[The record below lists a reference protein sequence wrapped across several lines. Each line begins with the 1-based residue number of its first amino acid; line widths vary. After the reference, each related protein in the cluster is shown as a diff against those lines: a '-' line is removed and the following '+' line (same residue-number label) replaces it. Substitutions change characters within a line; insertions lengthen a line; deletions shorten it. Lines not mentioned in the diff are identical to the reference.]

1 MSDSK
6 QPRMETERYELVW
19 PGKAGS
25 IRQAEA
31 PTDKVLIPC
40 REESVRFDT
49 TGNLYIEGD
58 NLDVL
63 KLLRETYAGKIKL
76 IYIDPPYNTGKER
89 LYQDAFGRKGRDD
102 HAHASWLNLMYP
114 RLMLARD
121 LLREDGA
128 ILINIDE
135 HEQANLAKICEELFG
150 ACNDLGTIV
159 WDKRNPKGD
168 ARGIAMQ
175 HEYILAYAKDLD
187 RLTREHKVMRPKKNA
202 RRILDQAARIFRDAS
217 DLEQANKRFAAWAA
231 AQSDLS
237 GGERAYCKLDEQGEV
252 YRPVSMAW
260 PNKKKAPDEYFIPL
274 IHPVTGKPCP
284 VPRRGWR
291 NPPETMAALMER
303 GLLLFGPDETTQPT
317 RKYYLRENM
326 MENIPSLLYH
336 GGSDDQLLRDL
347 GIPFDNPKVVSI
359 VKEHV
364 RAFTNPGDL
373 VLDFFSGSGTT
384 AHAVMELNAE
394 DGGGRPFIM
403 VQSAEETGKTSA
415 ARQAGFE
422 TISQLGRARIRRAG
436 EKLLADSG
444 LDPEK
449 LDVGFRVLKAEDNH
463 GGQGACRP
471 NGTKEN
477 ARMLFVSYPKC
488 TTCQKAKAFLESS
501 GADFTPRDIKL
512 ENPTREELA
521 QWYAASGLPLKK
533 FFNTSGL
540 QYKALNLKDRLPA
553 MSEEEQLDLLAS
565 DGMLVKRPILV
576 GDGFVLVGF
585 KQAQWEEQLK

>member
-1 MSDSK
+1 MSDPK
-6 QPRMETERYELVW
+6 QLYTAPEEAERYELIW
-19 PGKAGS
+19 PGKAAS
-25 IRQAEA
+25 IRQANA
-31 PTDKVLIPC
+31 PTDKVLTPC

-63 KLLRETYAGKIKL
+63 KLLQETYAGKIKL
-76 IYIDPPYNTGKER
+76 IYIDPPYNTGKDR
-89 LYQDAFGRKGRDD
+89 LYRDAFGRTGRED
-102 HAHASWLNLMYP
+102 HSHASWLNLMYP
-114 RLMLARD
+114 RLMLARE

-150 ACNDLGTIV
+150 ARNDLGTIV

-187 RLTREHKVMRPKKNA
+187 SLTREHKVMRPKKNA
-202 RRILDQAARIFRDAS
+202 QRILDQAAKIFRDAP
-217 DLEQANKRFAAWAA
+217 DLEQANKRLAAWSA
-231 AQSDLS
+231 AQRDLS

-260 PNKKKAPDEYFIPL
+260 PNKKRAPDEYFIPL

-291 NPPETMAALMER
+291 NPPETMAALLEQ
-303 GLLLFGPDETTQPT
+303 GLILFGPDETTQPT
-317 RKYYLRENM
+317 RKYYLKENM

-336 GGSDDQLLRDL
+336 GGSDDQLLREL

-373 VLDFFSGSGTT
+373 VLDFFSGSATT
-384 AHAVMELNAE
+384 AHAVMVLNAE

-403 VQSAEETGKTSA
+403 VQSAEETRKSSP

-444 LDPEK
+444 LTSEK
-449 LDVGFRVLKAEDNH
+449 LDVGFQAL
-463 GGQGACRP
+463 
-471 NGTKEN
+471 
-477 ARMLFVSYPKC
+477 
-488 TTCQKAKAFLESS
+488 
-501 GADFTPRDIKL
+501 KL
-512 ENPTREELA
+512 EN
-521 QWYAASGLPLKK
+521 
-533 FFNTSGL
+533 NH
-540 QYKALNLKDRLPA
+540 
-553 MSEEEQLDLLAS
+553 
-565 DGMLVKRPILV
+565 
-576 GDGFVLVGF
+576 GD
-585 KQAQWEEQLK
+585 